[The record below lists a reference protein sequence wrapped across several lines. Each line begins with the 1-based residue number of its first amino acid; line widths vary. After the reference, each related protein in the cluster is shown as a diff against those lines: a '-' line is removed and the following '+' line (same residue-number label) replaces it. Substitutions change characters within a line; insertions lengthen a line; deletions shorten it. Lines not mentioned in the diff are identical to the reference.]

1 VTGIIIER
9 RKCNAYR
16 RYQSGIKAR
25 MGWHTSRR
33 PERRIWKLPMPGDSC
48 EELYKDHAAACL
60 EIARKTDDRAG
71 KLALLDLARA
81 WIALAEEHDKN
92 HRAALA

>member
-1 VTGIIIER
+1 
-9 RKCNAYR
+9 
-16 RYQSGIKAR
+16 
-25 MGWHTSRR
+25 
-33 PERRIWKLPMPGDSC
+33 MPSDDR

-71 KLALLDLARA
+71 KLALLDVARA

-92 HRAALA
+92 HRAVLV